1 MSSTRKAV
9 AAGAVLPTNDE
20 GPTFA
25 ASAPLQCN
33 RSEKLNC
40 RVVSRTGQDLRSEG
54 ADYARAWLDRLN
66 LGTARP
72 GELSTIVAVLDGG
85 EMLAGAC
92 DVIERAVGVHHA

>member
-1 MSSTRKAV
+1 MSSTLNAV
-9 AAGAVLPTNDE
+9 AAGAALPTNEE

-25 ASAPLQCN
+25 ASAPRQNN
-33 RSEKLNC
+33 RNESPDCHDAVHAEQALH
-40 RVVSRTGQDLRSEG
+40 SEG

-72 GELSTIVAVLDGG
+72 GELSTIVSFLDG

-92 DVIERAVGVHHA
+92 DVIEQAVGVRRA